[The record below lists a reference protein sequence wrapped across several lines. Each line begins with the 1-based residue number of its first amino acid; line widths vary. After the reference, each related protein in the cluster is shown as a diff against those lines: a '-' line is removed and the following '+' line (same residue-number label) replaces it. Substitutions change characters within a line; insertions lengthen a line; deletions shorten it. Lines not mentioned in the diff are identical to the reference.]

1 MAWYAELKRRK
12 WYCINGFQ
20 AINWYR
26 RYLYDE
32 WYNSLTDEQKQ
43 RLEEN
48 RRKREERR
56 KQEAQAAIQ
65 RLAFMTAAV
74 AGLNHNNKYHGLY
87 DDFGYPDP
95 NFFNDK

>member
-12 WYCINGFQ
+12 LYCINGFQ
-20 AINWYR
+20 AIGWYR
-26 RYLYDE
+26 RHLYDE
-32 WYNSLTDEQKQ
+32 WCNSLTDEQKQ

-48 RRKREERR
+48 RRKREEKR

-65 RLAFMTAAV
+65 RLAFMTATI
-74 AGLNHNNKYHGLY
+74 AGLNQNNKYRGLY